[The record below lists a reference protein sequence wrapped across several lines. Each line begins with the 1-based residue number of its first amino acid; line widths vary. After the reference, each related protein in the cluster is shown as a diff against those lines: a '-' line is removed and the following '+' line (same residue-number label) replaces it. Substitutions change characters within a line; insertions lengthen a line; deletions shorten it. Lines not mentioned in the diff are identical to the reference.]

1 MKHIF
6 LLIILTLLPFTLYS
20 APQYSP
26 LDGFKGG
33 PRIEHKEKDEK
44 QDTPE
49 SKTCKVDL
57 ISQSSTE
64 IHLFVLENHMGK
76 QYLLNN
82 VSNCMWV

>member
-20 APQYSP
+20 APQHSP

-33 PRIEHKEKDEK
+33 PRIENKENIEK
-44 QDTPE
+44 PDTPE

-57 ISQSSTE
+57 VSQSSTE
-64 IHLFVLENHMGK
+64 IHLFVLDNHMSK
-76 QYLLNN
+76 KYLLNN
-82 VSNCMWV
+82 VTNCMWV